1 MIGIFNKSRVT
12 ILLIAIG
19 LVFSAKGLSAS
30 EPTTENPHNPEVS
43 HAKKSFKPGEV
54 IIEHISDAYSW
65 HILTFKDKAIA
76 VPLPVI
82 LYSKQSGLHIFFS
95 GKFGHGHAS
104 YKGFEICEEGAN
116 KGKIVEKL
124 ADGSVVRP
132 IDISITKNVLSLL
145 MSVALLLWI
154 FLSIAKRYKL
164 HPDKAPKGLQ
174 SALEPIILFIRD
186 DIAIPSIGKHKY
198 EKYMPYLLSVF
209 FFIWINNMMGLIPI
223 FPGGANVTGNIAV
236 TMVLAVFTF
245 VITSVSGTKTYWL
258 HMVNMPGV
266 PWWLKIPVPL
276 MPFIEIMGMF
286 IKPFVLMVRLF
297 ANITAG
303 HINLLGFVCLIFVF
317 GNINMAVG
325 YGFSVFSVVF
335 AIFLYFLELLVA
347 FIQAYVFTLLSAL
360 YFGMATEEAHH

>member
-1 MIGIFNKSRVT
+1 MVGRLSKQRISIF
-12 ILLIAIG
+12 LIIIG
-19 LVFSAKGLSAS
+19 LGFSAGKVSANEPKEGTQQLAEHSHEKKG
-30 EPTTENPHNPEVS
+30 
-43 HAKKSFKPGEV
+43 FKPGEV

-65 HILTFKDKAIA
+65 HILTIKDKPVA

-82 LYSKQSGLHIFFS
+82 LYSKQSGFHCFFS
-95 GKFGHGHAS
+95 SKFEHGHAA
-104 YKGFEICEEGAN
+104 YNGFEISEEGTY

-124 ADGSVVRP
+124 ADGSIVRP
-132 IDISITKNVLSLL
+132 IDVSITKNVLSLL

-154 FLSIAKRYKL
+154 FLSIAKRYKQ
-164 HPDKAPKGLQ
+164 HPDKAPRGLQ
-174 SALEPIILFIRD
+174 SALEPIILFVRD
-186 DIAIPSIGKHKY
+186 DVAIPSIGKHKY

-245 VITSVSGTKTYWL
+245 VITTVSGTKTYWM
-258 HMVNMPGV
+258 HMYNAPGV
-266 PWWLKIPVPL
+266 PGWLKLSL
-276 MPFIEIMGMF
+276 MPIIETMGIF

-297 ANITAG
+297 ANILAG
-303 HINLLGFVCLIFVF
+303 HINLLGFICLIFVF
-317 GNINMAVG
+317 GNINMWVG
-325 YGFSVFSVVF
+325 YGFSVVSVAF
-335 AIFLYFLELLVA
+335 AIFLFFLELLVA